1 MIPAFCA
8 LRGTRGW
15 LCLLFIALFA
25 GPIPLKAAEAF
36 TRTDL
41 EKVYV
46 QAADRARELSFD
58 AVIAVVDRDG
68 RALLVRRASG
78 SAAVSG
84 TERAIAVAKAGT
96 AVFLSSNEHAFSS
109 RTAGFIIQPR
119 FPPRVRNRPPG
130 PLVGVGFS
138 NLAFSDINY
147 FRELDGSRIP
157 GTRLYASPGG
167 VPLYKNGVL
176 LAGIGVTGDGTE
188 QEDETIRGADN
199 DEAVALAGQIGY
211 APKADILGTDV
222 LIDGIR
228 LTYTAT
234 DARAAAQASGTTLD
248 SAMPAPPA
256 PVTWPTAVL
265 GGVLGEVRAP
275 IRADPAA
282 GTINGQPRLTA
293 DEVRTILAN
302 AAARTRVTRAG
313 IRLPGGKAAQ
323 VFIAV
328 VSNPAQ
334 DGQPPAVLGT
344 FRTPDATVFSWDVAV
359 QKARTAI
366 FFSSHTRAY
375 SSRTV
380 GFLAQP
386 NYPPGMENQP
396 PGLFNGLQERFAVPI
411 LTGTGTINGNLPN
424 GITIFPGGF
433 PLYRNGVLIG
443 AIGISGDG
451 IEQDDLIGASGT
463 IGFQPAATIR
473 ADNFA
478 YLMARL
484 PYAKFPRNPEL
495 QPAVAPVPD
504 GFAGAAAESAPGSL
518 LNLSARGWV
527 GPGGPLILGF
537 VTEGAASAPLLVRG
551 AGPALGELG
560 VSDPLARPSF
570 TLNDS
575 TGRALASNAG
585 WSETPDSAA
594 IAQAAART
602 GAFPFRSG
610 SADAALL
617 TSPTGGAYTMVL
629 GGRDGAT
636 GTALAEVYDATT
648 AGPAE
653 RLKNVS
659 IRGRIEGSTRM
670 LIAGLVVAEGGPRTV
685 LIRGIG
691 PALAAYGVSSPLAH
705 PRLTLFNSA
714 GERVAEG
721 APWAAGSNAGEIGT
735 VATTVGAFPL
745 AATATDPVLL
755 VTLAAGA
762 YTIQVSA
769 PEGESGEALSEVYT
783 LP

>member
-1 MIPAFCA
+1 MISVL
-8 LRGTRGW
+8 LRLHPVRVCG
-15 LCLLFIALFA
+15 CLLA
-25 GPIPLKAAEAF
+25 GMAAGAASLGAAEAF

-41 EKVYV
+41 ETVYV
-46 QAADRARELSFD
+46 QAAERARELALD

-78 SAAVSG
+78 SAAVSAS
-84 TERAIAVAKAGT
+84 ERAIAVSKAGT
-96 AVFLSSNEHAFSS
+96 AVFLSSNAHAFSS

-167 VPLYKNGVL
+167 VPLFKGGVL

-188 QEDETIRGADN
+188 QEDETIRGADG
-199 DEAVALAGQIGY
+199 DEAVALAGQAGY
-211 APKADILGTDV
+211 APAADLLGSNV
-222 LIDGIR
+222 FIDGIR
-228 LTYTAT
+228 LPYVAT
-234 DARAAAQASGTTLD
+234 EARAAATTSGAALD
-248 SAMPAPPA
+248 PAVPAPPA
-256 PVTWPTAVL
+256 PVAWPTAVL
-265 GGVLGEVRAP
+265 GGVPGEVRAP

-282 GTINGQPRLTA
+282 GTIDGQPRLSA
-293 DEVRTILAN
+293 EEVRTIVAN

-313 IRLPGGKAAQ
+313 IRLPGGQPAQ

-359 QKARTAI
+359 QKARTAV
-366 FFSSHTRAY
+366 FFSSHARAY

-380 GFLAQP
+380 GFLAQE

-396 PGLFNGLQERFAVPI
+396 PGLFFGLQERFALPV
-411 LTGTGTINGNLPN
+411 LTGSGAANPNLPN

-433 PLYRNGVLIG
+433 PLYRNGALVG

-463 IGFQPAATIR
+463 EGFQPAANIR
-473 ADNFA
+473 ADFFA
-478 YLMARL
+478 YLAARL
-484 PYAKFPRNPEL
+484 PYAKFPRDPEL
-495 QPAVAPVPD
+495 RLAAPPVPE
-504 GFAGAAAESAPGSL
+504 GFAGAAGEEPPGAL

-527 GPGGPLILGF
+527 SAGGPLILGF
-537 VTEGAASAPLLVRG
+537 VTEGVASVPLLLRG
-551 AGPALGELG
+551 AGPALAEYG
-560 VSDPLARPSF
+560 VADPLARPGF

-575 TGRALASNAG
+575 AGRALATNAG
-585 WSETPDSAA
+585 WTEGDDPAA
-594 IAQAAART
+594 LAGVAART
-602 GAFPFRSG
+602 GAFPFRAG
-610 SADAALL
+610 SVDAALL
-617 TSPTGGAYTMVL
+617 ASPAGGAYTVVL

-636 GTALAEVYDATT
+636 GTALAEVYDA
-648 AGPAE
+648 AGGGAAT

-659 IRGRIEGSTRM
+659 IRGRVEGGTRL
-670 LIAGLVVAEGGPRTV
+670 LIAGLVIAPGGPRTV

-691 PALAAYGVSSPLAH
+691 PALAAHGVGTPLAH
-705 PRLTLFNSA
+705 PRLVLRNSA
-714 GERVAEG
+714 GEPIAEG
-721 APWAAGSNAGEIGT
+721 APWAGGSNAGEIET
-735 VATTVGAFPL
+735 ATQAAGAFSL
-745 AATATDPVLL
+745 AAGAVDPVLL
-755 VTLAAGA
+755 VTLAPGA

-769 PEGESGEALSEVYT
+769 PDGEAGEALSEIYAV
-783 LP
+783 P